1 MEINLKIRPV
11 TSHVLVIAW
20 LGTQDFGFLATQ
32 TDNIRIHLFIV
43 GSETFELTYIE

>member
-1 MEINLKIRPV
+1 MEIKLNKVKPV

-32 TDNIRIHLFIV
+32 TDNIRIHYL
-43 GSETFELTYIE
+43 